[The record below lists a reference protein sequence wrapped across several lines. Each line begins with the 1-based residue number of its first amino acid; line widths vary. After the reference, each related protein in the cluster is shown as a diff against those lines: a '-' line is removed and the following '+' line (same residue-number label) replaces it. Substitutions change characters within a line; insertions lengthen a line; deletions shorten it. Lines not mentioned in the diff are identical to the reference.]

1 MVPLETLRALLREIL
16 LLIGVLR
23 YSMKKKRNLV

>member
-1 MVPLETLRALLREIL
+1 MELLEIPRALPKGII

-23 YSMKKKRNLV
+23 YSMKKKRNLI